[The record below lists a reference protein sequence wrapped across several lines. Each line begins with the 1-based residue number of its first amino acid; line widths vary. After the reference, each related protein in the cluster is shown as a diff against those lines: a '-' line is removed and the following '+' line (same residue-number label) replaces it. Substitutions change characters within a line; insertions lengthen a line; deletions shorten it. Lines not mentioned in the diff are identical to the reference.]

1 MSRKLH
7 LGPKNV
13 VEETGMDTTAT
24 GIKSYCEYLDLIS
37 YDVIWTN
44 GNTPVAVITIDYSN
58 DGEDWRTID
67 FGSTISISGASGSH
81 RIDIK
86 PNFKFVRPVVTFSS
100 GDTDLVIEVKGTTKG
115 A

>member
-1 MSRKLH
+1 MSRKLV

-13 VEETGMDTTAT
+13 VEETAMDTTANGLT
-24 GIKSYCEYLDLIS
+24 TDCEFLDLIS
-37 YDVIWTN
+37 YDVVWSN
-44 GNTPVAVITIDYSN
+44 GNTPVATVTIQYSN
-58 DGEDWRTID
+58 DESTWITLD

-86 PNFKFVRPVVTFSS
+86 PNFKYVRPVVTFSS
-100 GDTDLVIEVKGTTKG
+100 GDTDLIIQSKGTTKG

>member
-1 MSRKLH
+1 MGRKLV

-13 VEETGMDTTAT
+13 IEETGMDTTAT
-24 GIKSYCEYLDLIS
+24 GEKSYCEFLDLIS
-37 YDVIWTN
+37 YDLIWSS
-44 GNTPVAVITIDYSN
+44 GNTPVATVTIQYSN
-58 DGEDWRTID
+58 DNESWITID

-86 PNFKFVRPVVTFSS
+86 PNFKYVRPVVTFSS
-100 GDTDLVIEVKGTTKG
+100 GDTDLTMQVKGTTKG